1 MGNGECC
8 FKKVSGNLDEGGKKL
23 RFHVVDELRD
33 QFNVKELCKF
43 LGVSESG
50 YYKYKKYIKLEKDA
64 ELKQLILKLYE
75 DSNKQ
80 WGYRRIHMEL
90 QEEYQMKINHK
101 RVYRLCR
108 ELGIQSIIRK
118 KQKSSNYNQYKRTEP
133 ETIAPNII
141 NRDFSADKPNEKWVT
156 DITSFPVGEEK
167 LHLSAILDLYNN
179 EIIAYEMARNTETIF
194 VIKTVSQA
202 IQKEKDVQGV
212 ILHSDRGAQYTSK
225 LYQDTLESYN
235 IRSSMSR
242 PGNPFDN
249 ACIESFFSHLKTE
262 AFHPYSVQNLE
273 ELEAKIHQYI
283 HHYNHTR
290 RQKRLNRQSP
300 VNYRSQQLA
309 A

>member
-1 MGNGECC
+1 
-8 FKKVSGNLDEGGKKL
+8 
-23 RFHVVDELRD
+23 
-33 QFNVKELCKF
+33 
-43 LGVSESG
+43 
-50 YYKYKKYIKLEKDA
+50 
-64 ELKQLILKLYE
+64 LILKLYE
-75 DSNKQ
+75 DSDKQ

-90 QEEYQMKINHK
+90 QEEYKLEINHK

-118 KQKSSNYNQYKRTEP
+118 KRKSPNYNTYRRKEP

-141 NRDFSADKPNEKWVT
+141 NRDFSAEKPNEKWVT
-156 DITSFPVGEEK
+156 DITTFSIGEEK

-179 EIIAYEMARNTETIF
+179 EIVACEMARNTETIF
-194 VIKTVSQA
+194 VIKTVYQA
-202 IQKEKDVQGV
+202 IQKKKDVQGV
-212 ILHSDRGAQYTSK
+212 ILHSDRGTQYTSK
-225 LYQDTLESYN
+225 LYQDTLESYE

-262 AFHPYSVQNLE
+262 AFHPYSVQNIE
-273 ELEAKIHQYI
+273 ELEAKIQQYI

-300 VNYRSQQLA
+300 VNYWKQLLA
-309 A
+309 S